1 MKPRTQGREIG
12 AEMKKWRVTSGEW
25 RAKRRKLSSRVK
37 RGILFFS
44 FSVTTAIAF
53 FVSPT
58 PAQEA
63 PTRPPVLGIARVTIA
78 APHEG
83 GLFYTKYLG
92 LPLETE
98 TCLGLYCEN
107 ILNVNARQ
115 QISILD
121 QKPEDGPESTPANNY
136 LRYVAYE
143 TTDLQRL
150 NRYLV
155 SQGLK
160 PSEIYDFP
168 GYGNQFWIVDPEGNR
183 IGFVQSDPKSA
194 HVVAGKRVSSHII
207 HIGFIVRDQ
216 AATNHFY
223 KDVLGFRP
231 YWHGGMKDD
240 ETSWI
245 SLQVPDGTDW
255 VEFMVNLPPD
265 PDQHLRGVMNHIA
278 LGVVDIHAA
287 REQLVKNGVHLT
299 EEPKLGRDG
308 KWQLNLYDPDQT
320 RIEFMEFT
328 PKEKP
333 CCSEFTGPHPK
344 P

>member
-1 MKPRTQGREIG
+1 MTTQLSTLHALRFRGICFLLALATVVCAALLPFAHRAESKAAKRPRITRVAGVTILVSDVAASRDVYKRLLQPDYACDWCEDAPTSNFEMGSGQVVSLQPLPSPAPDNLLDEVFFQTSDLN
-12 AEMKKWRVTSGEW
+12 AMKKYLQSQN
-25 RAKRRKLSSRVK
+25 VK
-37 RGILFFS
+37 FEQLAAGK
-44 FSVTTAIAF
+44 
-53 FVSPT
+53 T
-58 PAQEA
+58 PLRLRI
-63 PTRPPVLGIARVTIA
+63 PDPDGHR
-78 APHEG
+78 
-83 GLFYTKYLG
+83 
-92 LPLETE
+92 
-98 TCLGLYCEN
+98 
-107 ILNVNARQ
+107 
-115 QISILD
+115 IS
-121 QKPEDGPESTPANNY
+121 
-136 LRYVAYE
+136 
-143 TTDLQRL
+143 
-150 NRYLV
+150 
-155 SQGLK
+155 
-160 PSEIYDFP
+160 
-168 GYGNQFWIVDPEGNR
+168 
-183 IGFVQSDPKSA
+183 FVQEMTSQLQQSL
-194 HVVAGKRVSSHII
+194 AGVREHSSTRLRLI
-207 HIGFIVRDQ
+207 HAGFIVRDQ
-216 AATNHFY
+216 AAMDHLY
-223 KDVLGFRP
+223 KDILGFRP

-278 LGVVDIHAA
+278 LGVTDIQAA